1 MDILDIDLTEEIPF
15 ILFLCAIFLGYMGLR
30 YLVIPFIKETLGNS
44 PKEENNEEEEKESPF
59 D

>member
-1 MDILDIDLTEEIPF
+1 MDIYEIDLTEEIPF

-30 YLVIPFIKETLGNS
+30 YLVIPFIKEKLSNP
-44 PKEENNEEEEKESPF
+44 PKEDINEEEERESPF